1 MAITPPPILVLL
13 MADNLKPEQL
23 PAYKSLCKFHQNIEI
38 VIFTNSKCG
47 KFWSKEGYVTDLKIL
62 KISSYNKLIV
72 LIRKLLR
79 NSWLLRKITSV
90 LYLKNKKIRSIL
102 IFIMPIV
109 NSRYYFFLEYLNER
123 NDNCKIIIC
132 DARDLIFQI
141 NPIIFLNKM
150 LKDHKVILI
159 NENVFNVKNNKR
171 QIIKNDTLNTDWINR
186 IKPTQF
192 INSTLGSRD
201 IVNGGF
207 IMGENLQVKG
217 LLTNVLTIMQAS
229 PEIFISNVDQAA
241 LNIYSYENKRQTKTI
256 ENGQLVLNMC
266 SYNPKVF
273 IKLSNGILYA
283 DNNIIP
289 VVHMFDRYG
298 TYEKSKLKLKLEK
311 YSKFVE

>member
-1 MAITPPPILVLL
+1 
-13 MADNLKPEQL
+13 
-23 PAYKSLCKFHQNIEI
+23 
-38 VIFTNSKCG
+38 
-47 KFWSKEGYVTDLKIL
+47 
-62 KISSYNKLIV
+62 
-72 LIRKLLR
+72 
-79 NSWLLRKITSV
+79 
-90 LYLKNKKIRSIL
+90 
-102 IFIMPIV
+102 
-109 NSRYYFFLEYLNER
+109 
-123 NDNCKIIIC
+123 
-132 DARDLIFQI
+132 
-141 NPIIFLNKM
+141 
-150 LKDHKVILI
+150 
-159 NENVFNVKNNKR
+159 
-171 QIIKNDTLNTDWINR
+171 
-186 IKPTQF
+186 
-192 INSTLGSRD
+192 
-201 IVNGGF
+201 
-207 IMGENLQVKG
+207 MGENLQVKG